1 MKTKIFIAIP
11 NLGNI
16 RTQLVRR
23 VLMWAKNPA
32 YQVEVWMPE
41 DLVPLDYAR
50 NVIRKRFLEEKFDFL
65 LTIDAD
71 VVPPVDILSLVDLK
85 LDVVAPVCY
94 VLKEDGIIPM
104 ALKRVDDGW
113 QVVGDLVAG
122 KIYPVDCAGAGCLMI
137 SRKVLEKVPLFRF
150 TYDND
155 GMLLYDEGFS
165 WSDEVN
171 KAGFTMFVHA
181 GMICDHYKT
190 VNLTDLVAL
199 QNKQRA
205 QEKIKGALSE
215 TISDSTP
222 NYDN

>member
-1 MKTKIFIAIP
+1 MNLKEVKAYALDTPKILVAVP

-16 RTQLVRR
+16 RSKLSARFLEWVSNPDYYVRI
-23 VLMWAKNPA
+23 WT
-32 YQVEVWMPE
+32 PE
-41 DLVPLDYAR
+41 DLIPLDYAR
-50 NVIRKRFLEEKFDFL
+50 NVIRKYFLEEQFDFL

-71 VVPPVDILSLVDLK
+71 VVPPVNVITLADLK

-94 VLKEDGIIPM
+94 ILKEEGIIPM
-104 ALKRVDDGW
+104 ALKRVDKGW
-113 QVVGDLVAG
+113 QVVGDLEAD
-122 KIYPVDCAGAGCLMI
+122 KIYPVNCAGAGCLMI

-150 TYDND
+150 IYDED

-171 KAGFTMFVHA
+171 KAGFNMFVHS

-199 QNKQRA
+199 QNRQRT
-205 QEKIKGALSE
+205 QEKNQDKE
-215 TISDSTP
+215 
-222 NYDN
+222 N